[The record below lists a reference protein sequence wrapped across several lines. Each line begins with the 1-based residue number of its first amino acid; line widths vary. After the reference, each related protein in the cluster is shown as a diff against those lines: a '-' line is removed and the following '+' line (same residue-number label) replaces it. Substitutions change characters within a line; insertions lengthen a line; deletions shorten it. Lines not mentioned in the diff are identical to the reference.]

1 MPDNEKATNNSKPK
15 REKKLVL
22 TLSWKLLSIILIVV
36 LVALTIY
43 TKPWEVNTSNPRT
56 LEITGEAT
64 IKRAPDSFIFNP
76 TYEED
81 TQEAITIKT
90 NEVVTALKN
99 LGLGDA
105 GIQTQVSNYENYG
118 MNGPDGSY
126 KYSVYMTLAVEDKE
140 LAQKIQDYLVVSGA
154 IGQVTPTNSFKSD
167 TKKALR
173 DEALTIAVEDAKRRA
188 EQTASNLGVRVVK
201 VIKIDEATE
210 SYDVYPIAS
219 YDSTSIKEGSS
230 LPINAGESE
239 YPFSV
244 KVVFEIR

>member
-1 MPDNEKATNNSKPK
+1 MSDNEKVSTSPKTK

-43 TKPWEVNTSNPRT
+43 TKPWEMNSSNPRT

-64 IKRAPDSFIFNP
+64 IKRAPDSFVFNP
-76 TYEED
+76 TYEAE
-81 TQEAITIKT
+81 TQEAITLKT
-90 NEVVTALKN
+90 NEVVKDLKE

-118 MNGPDGSY
+118 MTGPDGTF

-140 LAQKIQDYLVVSGA
+140 LAQKVQDYLVVSGA
-154 IGQVTPTNSFKSD
+154 IGQVTPNNGFKSD

-173 DEALTIAVEDAKRRA
+173 DEALTLAVEDAKKRA
-188 EQTASNLGVRVVK
+188 EQTANNLGVKVVK
-201 VIKIDEATE
+201 VIKIDEVAE
-210 SYDVYPIAS
+210 SYDVFPIAS
-219 YDSTSIKEGSS
+219 YDSTAIKEGSS
-230 LPINAGESE
+230 LPINTGESE